1 MWGFQFDVQDA
12 GSSVWLGGTEH
23 MISRYDKATMRR
35 TYSAITREG
44 GDFQDLHLNG
54 NIIYGACHC
63 GDYIY
68 QNSTTW
74 EKAWESAQDAQTIRL
89 VAAFDK
95 DSGQVLPEFA
105 PIMNGAHG
113 YGVWESF
120 VDSTGT
126 LWVGGDIRKSLGAN
140 GVQQTIGFARYA
152 PRDVAP
158 PVTPSNL
165 KVTTNGSKDQLTWS
179 GISERRV
186 KYQVLR
192 DDHPIA
198 TVTGR
203 SYSVDHRDSAR
214 YYVRAVDTAD
224 NYSASTEAIQAA

>member
-12 GSSVWLGGTEH
+12 GSSVWFGGTEH

-95 DSGQVLPEFA
+95 DSGQVSA
-105 PIMNGAHG
+105 
-113 YGVWESF
+113 GVRTDYERCAW
-120 VDSTGT
+120 
-126 LWVGGDIRKSLGAN
+126 LRCVGVFR
-140 GVQQTIGFARYA
+140 GFYWHSVGWWRY
-152 PRDVAP
+152 P
-158 PVTPSNL
+158 
-165 KVTTNGSKDQLTWS
+165 
-179 GISERRV
+179 
-186 KYQVLR
+186 
-192 DDHPIA
+192 
-198 TVTGR
+198 
-203 SYSVDHRDSAR
+203 
-214 YYVRAVDTAD
+214 
-224 NYSASTEAIQAA
+224 